1 MNKNE
6 FTYQDLSGQTR
17 LRRYVLVAIAIV
29 GLIVALLV
37 VFGGSKI
44 AENAAESQK
53 FTVVAQGAAPT
64 LSVPTNTPAPTNTP
78 TTVPTPTLDPC
89 PMQPERWT
97 LNLQKDASG
106 NIYRNNYRML
116 TPICAYDNLLPWLA
130 FTMTIQNGYSIE
142 EAAHLL
148 GLQDHP
154 YFSGFRYKDEDIP
167 QKYVMWFWLQA
178 EESIPVRRIWYLSTM
193 QYRMDTKFWVY
204 NSETGDYTP
213 NKFVMY
219 GCTPNVRAGV
229 RDGLGSE
236 EIVFFPMVCAIMKF
250 YPGVQDLYML
260 HTLPDGREIPNTQ
273 KGFIPHPHWAFNDNP
288 LVGGGHN
295 YAKPDQPA
303 YATLLFYAYT
313 GDGQWWYIGEDDR
326 FEIRS
331 FISVESM
338 KNNIEFFHEFQPEL
352 PIWDIQWLK
361 DTYGIEPRPLPE
373 RVEDYA
379 ARREQDPKV
388 IEAGMEAFNYS
399 RQQRDRYDEK
409 YLKK

>member
-6 FTYQDLSGQTR
+6 FTYQDLSGRTR
-17 LRRYVLVAIAIV
+17 LRRYVVAAIAIV
-29 GLIVALLV
+29 GLIAALVV
-37 VFGGSKI
+37 VFGGMEI
-44 AENAAESQK
+44 AESTAEAQK
-53 FTVVAQGAAPT
+53 ITAIAQGQAPT

-78 TTVPTPTLDPC
+78 TAVPTPTLDPC

-116 TPICAYDNLLPWLA
+116 TPTCAYDNLLPWLA
-130 FTMTIQNGYSIE
+130 FTMAIQNGYSVE

-193 QYRMDTKFWVY
+193 QYRMDSRFWFY
-204 NSETGDYTP
+204 SSETGDY
-213 NKFVMY
+213 NDFKFVMH

-229 RDGLGSE
+229 RDGLGNQE
-236 EIVFFPMVCAIMKF
+236 EVVFPMVCSILKF
-250 YPGVQDLYML
+250 FPGVQAAYIL
-260 HTLPDGREIPNTQ
+260 HKMPDGSEVPNVDPN
-273 KGFIPHPHWAFNDNP
+273 FIPHPDWAFSTEG
-288 LVGGGHN
+288 GGGHN
-295 YAKPDQPA
+295 YARPGQPA

-326 FEIRS
+326 FELRG

-352 PIWDIQWLK
+352 PVWDIQWLK

-373 RVEDYA
+373 RVEEFIERATNDPVLRA
-379 ARREQDPKV
+379 ASK
-388 IEAGMEAFNYS
+388 EAFNYS
-399 RQQRDRYDEK
+399 RLQRDRYDEDH
-409 YLKK
+409 LKK